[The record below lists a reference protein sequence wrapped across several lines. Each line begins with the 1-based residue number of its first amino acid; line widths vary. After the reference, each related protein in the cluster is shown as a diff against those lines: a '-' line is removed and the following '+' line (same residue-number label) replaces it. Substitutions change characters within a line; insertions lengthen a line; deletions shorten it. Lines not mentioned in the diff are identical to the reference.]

1 MQGVEDYATVKSN
14 KKGASYEKYSSLK
27 SEIPTLTA
35 KEYTDIYNNY
45 SVPNK
50 KGEYDNY
57 FTKDTELIPYL
68 TSRAWDNDEQL
79 NIYAHALSPSVE
91 GTWHIV
97 NGKLYYNKPS
107 VERWRDNG
115 KEYSSEAQANVN
127 NMVSLFKK

>member
-1 MQGVEDYATVKSN
+1 MKQA
-14 KKGASYEKYSSLK
+14 
-27 SEIPTLTA
+27 IPSLTA
-35 KEYTDIYNNY
+35 KEYADIYNTY
-45 SVPNK
+45 SVPTKN
-50 KGEYDNY
+50 GNY
-57 FTKDTELIPYL
+57 NNTFSKDEELIPYL

-79 NIYAHALSPSVE
+79 NIVAHALSPSVE

-107 VERWRDNG
+107 VEKWRDNG